1 MGYIKLGF
9 NILILLFSSIIGFA
23 FGDIYS
29 KRARNLLDLKYCIR
43 VLESEIINGIIP
55 LPEALENVSLK
66 GRGSIALVFKEIRDD
81 LVTNQ
86 REDIYQSFILHKDVL
101 KGRYGLSDKDIEVF
115 LFLGKILG
123 KTDKRDQE
131 KNMGFIISQID
142 NHYMEAKAESEKH
155 TKLYR
160 SLGVLVGLGLI
171 IILI

>member
-81 LVTNQ
+81 LLPIKGGYIS
-86 REDIYQSFILHKDVL
+86 EFIPQDVL
-101 KGRYGLSDKDIEVF
+101 KQVWTF
-115 LFLGKILG
+115 
-123 KTDKRDQE
+123 
-131 KNMGFIISQID
+131 
-142 NHYMEAKAESEKH
+142 
-155 TKLYR
+155 
-160 SLGVLVGLGLI
+160 
-171 IILI
+171 